1 MLMRGVPRLLPVVLL
16 LVVAT
21 IGCSDRDFVGPG
33 ATVDFAVFLVDGATD
48 EDIGAVQDLLQE
60 TVSGTEE
67 SLVEGVQGLTTDF
80 ADDVI
85 YVELS
90 PGTTDQRSAE
100 LAAILTGDERVQQV
114 IRDYKIPDSGG

>member
-1 MLMRGVPRLLPVVLL
+1 MLVRRALLLSVLAVLL
-16 LVVAT
+16 FAVG
-21 IGCSDRDFVGPG
+21 GCSDRDFVGPG

-80 ADDVI
+80 AEDVI
-85 YVELS
+85 YVQLS
-90 PGTTDQRSAE
+90 PSISDQRTGE
-100 LAAILTGDERVQQV
+100 LEAILTGYARVQQV
-114 IRDYKIPDSGG
+114 VRDYEIPDPSR